1 MYLRHKVISQKVWW
15 EQVINTVGHG
25 GHGHG
30 WHGHEGHGGPPLVD
44 MVAHVKSLS
53 QTRPSVSR
61 FGIFENI
68 LPIFCTDCC
77 MFSNIRKNW
86 LVSLKIIIYWLLH
99 ILSWQYFKNILT
111 GLKDI
116 LADPLPTA
124 LHNFPIA
131 SSNISDNLE
140 TIWSDTEEDGF
151 TKISLS
157 HSKYCKLWKE
167 KNIYVGKWYFGEY
180 L

>member
-1 MYLRHKVISQKVWW
+1 MVP
-15 EQVINTVGHG
+15 G
-25 GHGHG
+25 GAITGFPRKLYVLETQG
-30 WHGHEGHGGPPLVD
+30 YQS
-44 MVAHVKSLS
+44 KSLMGTGH
-53 QTRPSVSR
+53 QFCWTWLTWTWWTWAWRR
-61 FGIFENI
+61 WWTWW
-68 LPIFCTDCC
+68 IFCTDCC